1 MNLRKAGGTATQAA
15 LQASSYRGMHTTQRR
30 DSLRD
35 ETLAQTSLR
44 AITNKAGRSELLR
57 RILLQAEAGVEIP
70 LLQIGLRVSGRSG
83 VRVGQTEREID
94 HPFQLDRPV
103 LEAGLAILVRV
114 ARTEKLVG
122 DVERREDG
130 NLQRV
135 ARWALFGGEPHLLVH
150 ERRELRHVLRVEG
163 APDRIALPVDFD
175 VDDAG
180 LLLVIHL
187 VPGGFAP
194 PDPPTPSLAGAL
206 APLRSGGRAR
216 LRLARSLFTT
226 GGFAPPDPYRRR
238 PASD

>member
-70 LLQIGLRVSGRSG
+70 LLQLGLRVPVRPG
-83 VRVGQTEREID
+83 VGVGQTEREID
-94 HPFQLDRPV
+94 HSFQLDCPV

-122 DVERREDG
+122 DVERRQDG
-130 NLQRV
+130 DLQRV
-135 ARWALFGGEPHLLVH
+135 ARRALLGGEPHLLVH
-150 ERRELRHVLRVEG
+150 ERRKLRHVLSVEG
-163 APDRIALPVDFD
+163 APNRIALPVDLD

-180 LLLVIHL
+180 LLLMIHL

-194 PDPPTPSLAGAL
+194 PDPPTPSLAGAP
-206 APLRSGGRAR
+206 APRSAPAG
-216 LRLARSLFTT
+216 RSLSL
-226 GGFAPPDPYRRR
+226 
-238 PASD
+238 ASDL